1 MNEKRSKEEPQG
13 LVDLGGIK
21 IEVERRGRGAPLLLL
36 YGEEALELESPLLD
50 QLAKD
55 HELIIPSP
63 PGFGRSERPDWITSP
78 DDIAYLY
85 LDLVER
91 FQLQG
96 VVVLGFSL
104 GGWIAAEMATKD
116 DSFIS
121 KLVLVDPFG
130 IKVGGPT
137 DRDIQD
143 VWLLHSDRV
152 AALKWFDPQKA
163 RRDYAS
169 MPEDKLTIVAR
180 NSESFAR
187 FCWEPYMHNPK
198 LRHRLH
204 RIQVPT
210 LLVWGENDGLVTP
223 AYGEAYRKL
232 IPGASMTTI
241 ANAGHLPHIEQPD
254 IFLERLRAFLR

>member
-1 MNEKRSKEEPQG
+1 MNEQRRKEEPQG

-21 IEVERRGRGAPLLLL
+21 IEVERRGRGAPMLLL
-36 YGEEALELESPLLD
+36 YGEEALELEAPFLD
-50 QLAKD
+50 ELAKSY
-55 HELIIPSP
+55 ELIIPSP
-63 PGFGRSERPDWITSP
+63 PGFGRSERPDWITNP

-91 FQLQG
+91 LQLRKL
-96 VVVLGFSL
+96 VVLGFSL

-143 VWLLHSDRV
+143 IWLLHPDRV
-152 AALKWFDPQKA
+152 TALKWSDPRHAK
-163 RRDYAS
+163 RDYAAMS
-169 MPEDKLTIVAR
+169 EDQLTIVAR
-180 NSESFAR
+180 NNESFAR

-232 IPGASMTTI
+232 IPGAAITTI
-241 ANAGHLPHIEQPD
+241 AKAGHLPHVEQPEA
-254 IFLERLRAFLR
+254 FLERLRASLS